1 MEYTLLGQSGVK
13 VSRICVGTGTY
24 GVAPTERE
32 ADRVIHAA
40 LDLGINF
47 FDTANTYG
55 NLPKFDRPGVPP
67 AAEREPAERIVGRAL
82 AGRRDDVVL
91 ATKSGEPAGAGPIG
105 PNERGLSRKHIFQ
118 QLENSL
124 RRLGTDYIDL
134 YYAHL
139 PDPGTPLEQTLSAY
153 DDLVRQGKVRYVALS
168 NHAAWQLT
176 HALWIA
182 DDRRFSSAPVATQ
195 SRYNL
200 VDRRV
205 EQEIVPACVRF
216 GLSIV
221 AYSSLHGGLLAG
233 SDVVAREFS
242 GWKRWSEAG
251 FSEPELSIGRQVEA
265 LSREWGLRPNEV
277 SLAWLLSR
285 PAVATAIVGAET
297 VSEITANAEAAAV
310 VLEQEQLD
318 ALSALT
324 VAGHA

>member
-1 MEYTLLGQSGVK
+1 MEYTPLGSSGVK

-24 GVAPTERE
+24 GVAPTERH

-82 AGRRDDVVL
+82 AGRRDEVVL
-91 ATKSGEPAGAGPIG
+91 ATKSGEPAGVG
-105 PNERGLSRKHIFQ
+105 PNGRGLSRKHIFQ

-124 RRLGTDYIDL
+124 RRLGTDYVDL

-139 PDPGTPLEQTLSAY
+139 PDPDTPLEQTLSAY

-182 DDRRFSSAPVATQ
+182 DDRRYSSGPVATQ
-195 SRYNL
+195 TRYNL

-205 EQEIVPACVRF
+205 EQEIAPACVRF

-242 GWKRWSEAG
+242 GWKRWSDAG
-251 FSEPELSIGRQVEA
+251 FSEPELEIGRRVEA
-265 LSREWGLRPNEV
+265 LSQEWGLRPHQV

-297 VSEITANAEAAAV
+297 VEEITANAEAAAV

-318 ALSALT
+318 ALTALT
-324 VAGHA
+324 VAAPT

>member
-1 MEYTLLGQSGVK
+1 MEYARLGPTGVK

-24 GVAPTERE
+24 GVAPTERD

-67 AAEREPAERIVGRAL
+67 AAEREPAERILGRAL
-82 AGRRDDVVL
+82 AGRRDEVVL
-91 ATKSGEPAGAGPIG
+91 ATKSGEPAGTGPIG
-105 PNERGLSRKHIFQ
+105 RGLSRKHIFQ

-124 RRLGTDYIDL
+124 RRLGTDYVDL
-134 YYAHL
+134 YYAHI
-139 PDPGTPLEQTLSAY
+139 PDPDTPLEQTLSAY

-182 DDRRFSSAPVATQ
+182 DDRRYSSGPVCTQ

-205 EQEIVPACVRF
+205 EPEIAAACVRF

-221 AYSSLHGGLLAG
+221 AYSPLLGGLLAG
-233 SDVVAREFS
+233 SEVVAREFS
-242 GWKRWSEAG
+242 GWKRWREAG
-251 FSEPELSIGRQVEA
+251 FSEPELEIGRKVEA
-265 LSREWGLRPNEV
+265 LSQEWGLRPHQV

-285 PAVATAIVGAET
+285 PAVAAAIVGAET
-297 VSEITANAEAAAV
+297 VEEITANAEAAAV
-310 VLEQEQLD
+310 VLEQDQLD
-318 ALSALT
+318 ALTALT
-324 VAGHA
+324 VGGAT